1 MQLYEKALDV
11 FEDAPATSVSCHRHH
26 SHKIACFSISYEHFT
41 HGPFD
46 YHFFPWL
53 QGILHKHLLKSMGT
67 PIVDKVLITL
77 VTFILLFMHTYFSSR
92 FLFTNSFVAV
102 LWFSVHSLCCSS
114 CFTLSFVVFYCLM
127 N

>member
-1 MQLYEKALDV
+1 MIVIYSLSALDV
-11 FEDAPATSVSCHRHH
+11 FEDDPATSVSCHRHH

-77 VTFILLFMHTYFSSR
+77 VIFILLLMHTYFSAR
-92 FLFTNSFVAV
+92 LLFTNILLPYYGFVSIVYAV
-102 LWFSVHSLCCSS
+102 LAVLLCLLKG
-114 CFTLSFVVFYCLM
+114 FIV
-127 N
+127 

>member
-11 FEDAPATSVSCHRHH
+11 FEDDPATSVSCHRHH
-26 SHKIACFSISYEHFT
+26 SHKIACFSISHEHFT

-77 VTFILLFMHTYFSSR
+77 VIFIPCSCTVYTTL
-92 FLFTNSFVAV
+92 AV
-102 LWFSVHSLCCSS
+102 LLWLQWLLRCSI
-114 CFTLSFVVFYCLM
+114 V
-127 N
+127 

>member
-11 FEDAPATSVSCHRHH
+11 FEDDPATSVSCHRHH

-77 VTFILLFMHTYFSSR
+77 VIFILLLMHTYFFSKIVIYEY
-92 FLFTNSFVAV
+92 FVAI
-102 LWFSVHSLCCSS
+102 LWFCVHSLCCSS
-114 CFTLSFVVFYCLM
+114 CFTLPFVVFYCLM